1 MHQLDPTGQD
11 KIDLTDQ
18 KPTGKECEQHY
29 PAICPYYKR
38 EDYRGTIYC
47 ECARLR
53 FPDKQSRREIVYR
66 FCAHPEGYLTCPFK
80 LALDGYYERRY
91 GE

>member
-1 MHQLDPTGQD
+1 MNHH
-11 KIDLTDQ
+11 DLTQ
-18 KPTGKECEQHY
+18 NKTERKECDQHY

-66 FCAHPEGYLTCPFK
+66 FCAHPEGYRVCPFK
-80 LALDGYYERRY
+80 MALDGYYERRY
-91 GE
+91 AE

>member
-1 MHQLDPTGQD
+1 MNHH
-11 KIDLTDQ
+11 DLTQ
-18 KPTGKECEQHY
+18 NKIERKECDQHY

-53 FPDKQSRREIVYR
+53 FRTSNLAARSSIAFVRIRRATVSVPLRLRWMVIMKGGMLNDQEKGI
-66 FCAHPEGYLTCPFK
+66 L
-80 LALDGYYERRY
+80 
-91 GE
+91 

>member
-1 MHQLDPTGQD
+1 MNHH
-11 KIDLTDQ
+11 DLTQ
-18 KPTGKECEQHY
+18 NNTERKECDQHY

-53 FPDKQSRREIVYR
+53 VPDKQSRREIVYR
-66 FCAHPEGYLTCPFK
+66 FCAHPEGYRVCPFK
-80 LALDGYYERRY
+80 VALDGYYERRY
-91 GE
+91 AE